1 MLINYS
7 TLFIKIA
14 NGFKFQQLFYF
25 PESILIFFFVTLII
39 YYDALYFLWSYILL
53 VKFKQ

>member
-7 TLFIKIA
+7 TLFIK
-14 NGFKFQQLFYF
+14 NFKFQQLFYF